1 MTMWV
6 RSKGIY
12 ARRQLISALLGH
24 EVACYRSSSPVSKGD
39 VCAGWGQKANTK
51 RIKQQA
57 QELGLPYWQLEDG
70 FIGYIGHPAG
80 GGMAVSL
87 IADPV
92 GIYYDARQPSQ
103 LEQLIATPCDMAL
116 LARAE
121 RLIGELV
128 RLGITKYN
136 CYANCKAH
144 EPCGLTYSV
153 GAGLS
158 AGSAAAGAASAR
170 QMPRERGA
178 IPRELAG
185 RLLDDPRPRILLI
198 DQVAGDLSIPG
209 ALASE
214 ADFLAM
220 VAAARRNHPNAR
232 LLLRTHP
239 DTHFGKKSGV
249 LARLVERE
257 PLLAELEIVSEPCHP
272 HALLKMADA
281 VYTVS
286 SQLGFEALLLGKPV
300 HCFGMPFYAGWGLT
314 RDSKPCERRLQ
325 ATGGEAISL
334 SQLAAAA
341 LILYPRY
348 LDPVLGTRCEVEE
361 VIAILA
367 RQQMPPPRWHRLYLV
382 DFSLWKRA
390 FMRTFCAHL
399 ADELH
404 FVRKPPKWLNGD
416 EQVLVWGNRYPELV
430 SAIRVEDGFIR
441 SRGLGSNLCRP
452 SSLSID
458 PVGIYFDS
466 RRPSALEQLLNY
478 QPLDDAALAR
488 GNQLLALLRE
498 CRVSKYNVGT
508 SHAYQPPQDG
518 RELVLVVGQVDGDA
532 SILCGSPV
540 IRSNEQLLWAV
551 RAAKP
556 EAHIL
561 FKPHPDVVSGN
572 RAGAISEGCL
582 AECVDSQVLDMELAS
597 LYPHIDELHTMT
609 SLSGFEAL
617 VQGVNVTTWG
627 QPFYSGWGL
636 TGDINPPARRQRQ
649 LPLAAL
655 VYLTLVAYPR
665 YIDWQ
670 SGLWC
675 SPEQLIRKLAVQKPL
690 TVAGSSRWQRWQLKL
705 HFLARTLRPARSL
718 LS

>member
-1 MTMWV
+1 MTLWTQ
-6 RSKGIY
+6 SSGIL
-12 ARRQLISALLGH
+12 ARRRQISACLGQPLARL
-24 EVACYRSSSPVSKGD
+24 EPSSECVPQAGD
-39 VCAGWGQKANTK
+39 VLVGWGQKANTAE
-51 RIKQQA
+51 IKQQA

-70 FIGYIGHPAG
+70 FIGYIGHPAKG
-80 GGMAVSL
+80 GKAVSL

-92 GIYYDARQPSQ
+92 GIYYDARQPSW
-103 LEQLIATPCDMAL
+103 LEQLIATPCEPEM

-121 RLIGELV
+121 RLTDELV
-128 RLGITKYN
+128 RFGITKYN
-136 CYANCKAH
+136 CYA
-144 EPCGLTYSV
+144 
-153 GAGLS
+153 
-158 AGSAAAGAASAR
+158 
-170 QMPRERGA
+170 
-178 IPRELAG
+178 
-185 RLLDDPRPRILLI
+185 PRPDALAPQAPYGEEQGLPASLAEGLLQDGRPRVLLV

-214 ADFLAM
+214 ADFLVM
-220 VAAARRNHPNAR
+220 VAAARRNQPGAR

-239 DTHFGKKSGV
+239 DIHFGKKRGV
-249 LARLVERE
+249 LARLTQKLPE
-257 PLLAELEIVSEPCHP
+257 LADLEIVSEPCHP
-272 HALLKMADA
+272 HLLLKRVDA

-286 SQLGFEALLLGKPV
+286 SQLGFEALLIGKPV

-314 RDSKPCERRLQ
+314 HDSKRCERRVL
-325 ATGGEAISL
+325 ARADGAISL
-334 SQLAAAA
+334 PQLVAAA
-341 LILYPRY
+341 LICYPRY
-348 LDPVLGTRCEVEE
+348 VDPVLGERCEAEDV
-361 VIAILA
+361 VKLLA
-367 RQQMPPPRWHRLYLV
+367 RQQMAPARWRRLYLV
-382 DFSLWKRA
+382 GFSLWKRA

-399 ADELH
+399 ADELR
-404 FVRKPPKWLNGD
+404 FVRRPPGRLTGD
-416 EQVLVWGNRYPELV
+416 EQVLVWGSRYPELV

-441 SRGLGSNLCRP
+441 SSGLGSNLCRP

-478 QPLDDAALAR
+478 ESIDEAQLAR
-488 GNQLLALLRE
+488 GNRLLALLRRS
-498 CRVSKYNVGT
+498 RVSKYNVGT
-508 SHAYQPPQDG
+508 SVPFQPPQDG

-556 EAHIL
+556 QAHIL
-561 FKPHPDVVSGN
+561 FKPHPDVVCGN
-572 RAGAISEGCL
+572 REGTISASCL
-582 AECVDSQVLDMELAS
+582 AECVDSQVIQCDLAS

-617 VQGVNVTTWG
+617 VQGVKVTTWG

-636 TGDINPPARRQRQ
+636 THDIHPPARRERP

-655 VYLTLVAYPR
+655 VCLTLAAYPR

-675 SPEQLIRKLAVQKPL
+675 SPEQLIRKLATHKPL
-690 TVAGSSRWQRWQLKL
+690 AMTGASRWRRWHLKL
-705 HFLARTLRPARSL
+705 RFLVDTLKPTRSL
-718 LS
+718 FS

>member
-1 MTMWV
+1 MTLWTQ
-6 RSKGIY
+6 SSGIL
-12 ARRQLISALLGH
+12 ARRRQISACLGQPLARL
-24 EVACYRSSSPVSKGD
+24 EPSSECLPQAGD
-39 VCAGWGQKANTK
+39 VLVGWGQKANTGQ
-51 RIKQQA
+51 IKQKA

-70 FIGYIGHPAG
+70 FIGYIGHPAREG
-80 GGMAVSL
+80 VALSL

-103 LEQLIATPCDMAL
+103 LEQLIATPCEPEM

-121 RLIGELV
+121 RLIRELV

-136 CYANCKAH
+136 CYATRPDALATQAPYG
-144 EPCGLTYSV
+144 EEQGALVSLAEGLLQD
-153 GAGLS
+153 G
-158 AGSAAAGAASAR
+158 
-170 QMPRERGA
+170 
-178 IPRELAG
+178 
-185 RLLDDPRPRILLI
+185 RPRVLLV

-209 ALASE
+209 ALACN

-220 VAAARRNHPNAR
+220 VAAARRNHPGAR

-239 DTHFGKKSGV
+239 DTRMGKKIGV
-249 LARLVERE
+249 LARLAQKLPE
-257 PLLAELEIVSEPCHP
+257 LADLEIVSEPCHP
-272 HALLKMADA
+272 HLLLKMVDA

-314 RDSKPCERRLQ
+314 HDSKLCLRRVL
-325 ATGGEAISL
+325 ARADEAVSL
-334 SQLAAAA
+334 PQLVAAA
-341 LILYPRY
+341 LIRYPRY
-348 LDPVLGTRCEVEE
+348 CDPVLGERCEVEDVVE
-361 VIAILA
+361 LLA
-367 RQQMPPPRWHRLYLV
+367 CQQMAPARWRRLYLV
-382 DFSLWKRA
+382 GFSLWKRA

-399 ADELH
+399 ADELR
-404 FVRKPPKWLNGD
+404 FVRRPPKRLTGD
-416 EQVLVWGNRYPELV
+416 EQVLVWGSHYPELV

-441 SRGLGSNLCRP
+441 SSGLGSNLCRP

-478 QPLDDAALAR
+478 EPIDEALLAR
-488 GNQLLALLRE
+488 GNRLLALLRE
-498 CRVSKYNVGT
+498 SRVSKYNVGE
-508 SHAYQPPQDG
+508 AEPFQPPQDG

-532 SILCGSPV
+532 SILYGSPK

-556 EAHIL
+556 QAHIL
-561 FKPHPDVVSGN
+561 FKPHPDVVCGN
-572 RAGAISEGCL
+572 REGAISARCL
-582 AECVDSQVLDMELAS
+582 AECVDSQVIQCDLAS
-597 LYPHIDELHTMT
+597 LYPHINELHTMT

-617 VQGVNVTTWG
+617 VQGVKVTTWG

-636 TGDINPPARRQRQ
+636 THDIHPPARRERP

-655 VYLTLVAYPR
+655 VCLTLAAYPR

-675 SPEQLIRKLAVQKPL
+675 SPEQLIRKLAAHKPFAM
-690 TVAGSSRWQRWQLKL
+690 TGASRWRRWHLKL
-705 HFLARTLRPARSL
+705 RFLVDTLKPTRSL
-718 LS
+718 FS